1 MQHNTFII
9 LRVRPALLSRRTIA
23 VLLAGSGRRFI
34 PEFTICLAE
43 MRPRG
48 GGTTLTQ
55 HLIATTVALLL
66 ICICFYFFFCRLADF
81 CLITR
86 WNLLRT
92 SNATVATWASR
103 DAKKKAPCP
112 HVCRVVK
119 GKCAPSSLLL
129 PSAGL
134 CWSLLSLRL
143 NPCEGA
149 LTLAQHTK
157 HSRCAFCNLNNMYER
172 HVSGKP

>member
-9 LRVRPALLSRRTIA
+9 LRVRPALLSCRTIA

-66 ICICFYFFFCRLADF
+66 ICICFYFYFLQTCRFLRDYQMEFAAHEQ
-81 CLITR
+81 CNCCNLGITR
-86 WNLLRT
+86 C
-92 SNATVATWASR
+92 
-103 DAKKKAPCP
+103 KKKSSMSSC
-112 HVCRVVK
+112 VQSCK
-119 GKCAPSSLLL
+119 GKVCTFK
-129 PSAGL
+129 SAAAF
-134 CWSLLSLRL
+134 CWSLL
-143 NPCEGA
+143 
-149 LTLAQHTK
+149 
-157 HSRCAFCNLNNMYER
+157 
-172 HVSGKP
+172 VSVVSHARPL

>member
-1 MQHNTFII
+1 MPTPREKVQHNTFII

-66 ICICFYFFFCRLADF
+66 ICICLNFFFADLQISAWLPDGI
-81 CLITR
+81 CCAQAMQ
-86 WNLLRT
+86 LLLLGHHEMQKQK
-92 SNATVATWASR
+92 SSMSSCVQS
-103 DAKKKAPCP
+103 C
-112 HVCRVVK
+112 K
-119 GKCAPSSLLL
+119 GKLCTFK
-129 PSAGL
+129 SAAAF
-134 CWSLLSLRL
+134 CWSLSAEDRGTTAHARPLWGRSDSS
-143 NPCEGA
+143 A
-149 LTLAQHTK
+149 AH
-157 HSRCAFCNLNNMYER
+157 
-172 HVSGKP
+172 

>member
-43 MRPRG
+43 MRPLG

-66 ICICFYFFFCRLADF
+66 ICIFYFFIFFAD
-81 CLITR
+81 LQI
-86 WNLLRT
+86 
-92 SNATVATWASR
+92 
-103 DAKKKAPCP
+103 
-112 HVCRVVK
+112 
-119 GKCAPSSLLL
+119 
-129 PSAGL
+129 SA
-134 CWSLLSLRL
+134 
-143 NPCEGA
+143 
-149 LTLAQHTK
+149 
-157 HSRCAFCNLNNMYER
+157 
-172 HVSGKP
+172 